1 MHATLPTASTP
12 ATVEVVVVKTDGSV
26 IPARWTPREG
36 ASLLPQMQTAVGG
49 LIDVVALTRDAA
61 MIVNDEGIYVCDP
74 NPVAT
79 LVCLQLGR
87 TQPYFGDVV
96 FVGGTNARGD
106 DESAP
111 EWLVR
116 LIERTAEALHA
127 EPEVAEMI
135 RTDALAAAGR

>member
-1 MHATLPTASTP
+1 MHATVSTSP

-26 IPARWTPREG
+26 VPASWTPREG

-49 LIDVVALTRDAA
+49 LIDVAALTRDAA
-61 MIVNDEGIYVCDP
+61 MIVNDEGVHLCDP

-96 FVGGTNARGD
+96 FIGGVDERGD
-106 DESAP
+106 DKSVP

-116 LIERTAEALHA
+116 LVERTAEALRR